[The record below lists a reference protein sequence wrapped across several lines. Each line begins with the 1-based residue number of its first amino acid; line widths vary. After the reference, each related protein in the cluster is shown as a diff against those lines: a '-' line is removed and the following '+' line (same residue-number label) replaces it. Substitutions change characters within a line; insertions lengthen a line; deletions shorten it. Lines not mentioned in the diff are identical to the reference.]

1 MTADPITG
9 VPEVQQKILALL
21 KQYGESTMA
30 DIADHLDVSY
40 EAVRQQMNQ
49 LVAMQ
54 LVVRNERANPS
65 GIGRPLR
72 YYSLSSAGDHLFPK
86 NYDELAVGLID
97 AIGGALGSGALHSV
111 LATLADAQV
120 AQWEPQLSGK
130 DLAERL
136 DALQGIYIE
145 NDPFTEVGM
154 EDGELQLVER
164 NCPYLNIASQRPALC
179 SVTVSVLSRLLG
191 RRVTRSKRFQDGD
204 GRCVFRV
211 HADQP
216 LQSTDFQFETETE

>member
-1 MTADPITG
+1 MAADAIAG
-9 VPEVQQKILALL
+9 IAEVQQKIMALL
-21 KQYGESTMA
+21 KQHGESTMV

-40 EAVRQQMNQ
+40 EAVRQQMKQ
-49 LVAMQ
+49 LVALQ
-54 LVVRNERANPS
+54 LVERKERSNPS

-72 YYSLSSAGDHLFPK
+72 YYSLSASGDHLFPK

-97 AIGGALGSGALHSV
+97 AIGDALGTAALRSV
-111 LATLADAQV
+111 LATLTDAQV

-136 DALQGIYIE
+136 EALQGIYIE
-145 NDPFTEVGM
+145 NDPFTEVSH

-164 NCPYLNIASQRPALC
+164 NCPYLNVASQRPALC
-179 SVTVSVLSRLLG
+179 SLTVSVLSRLLG
-191 RRVTRSKRFQDGD
+191 HRVTRTKRFQDGD

-211 HADQP
+211 HLDQP
-216 LQSTDFQFETETE
+216 LESTQFRFESQTE

>member
-1 MTADPITG
+1 
-9 VPEVQQKILALL
+9 
-21 KQYGESTMA
+21 
-30 DIADHLDVSY
+30 
-40 EAVRQQMNQ
+40 
-49 LVAMQ
+49 
-54 LVVRNERANPS
+54 
-65 GIGRPLR
+65 
-72 YYSLSSAGDHLFPK
+72 YSLSSAGDHLFPK

-111 LATLADAQV
+111 LATLTDAQV